1 MTWQIVEHNGKPI
14 RIALHRDK
22 NGTWVSHQGVVSFIP
37 TQSAT
42 TKTQKA
48 QDSIAA
54 PMTGKIVSI
63 EVAEG
68 DVVEEGMVL
77 IVMEAMK
84 MEYRLKA
91 PKSGTIKAIHCQAN
105 ELVDLGKNLVS
116 LK

>member
-1 MTWQIVEHNGKPI
+1 MTWQIIERDGKHI

-22 NGTWVSHQGVVSFIP
+22 RGTWVSHQGIVSFIP
-37 TQSAT
+37 TEDAKEK
-42 TKTQKA
+42 TKKTRDA
-48 QDSIAA
+48 IEA

-63 EVAEG
+63 EVGEG
-68 DVVEEGMVL
+68 ETVEEGLVL

-91 PKSGTIKAIHCQAN
+91 PKAGTVKTVHCQAN
-105 ELVDLGKNLVS
+105 ELVDLGQILVS